1 MSLFAANGIDV
12 ALRRW
17 GLGLHPGLWRL
28 PPIETYPRVVAFA
41 QTWPGKLVIF
51 AAFALLLRG
60 ATGLWLELTVA
71 AAVVSL
77 AGQHRHIAA
86 FLCTAVLLARAP
98 DWFRFTAAEVAV
110 RQERLAGVIHIGY
123 LRAGTLV
130 AFLLLAAALLYLARP
145 FRDHPIGRRP
155 VLAQHVVCI
164 ALIAL
169 ATSHLLHGVPQVML
183 WGFTATFC
191 AYFWFLA
198 FALLEQRQRQ
208 PPSLTLQLATF
219 HPFFALR
226 DTVIPLGRGA
236 ATWRNAEADSP
247 ETLAVT
253 QLKGLKLLVW
263 ANLLM
268 LALLAFRRLVYGKL
282 GVVPIKDAFERFLAD
297 AMAAGL
303 HSLLSI
309 LANFPEQLLLV
320 AASGHAMI
328 ATARLAGFRLLR
340 NTYRPLSSRTIA
352 EFWNRYMYYFKEVL
366 VHVYFYPTYLRWFKG
381 HPKLRLA
388 VATFMAAGVGNFFMH
403 FILNSQFVAAV
414 GWSGAFRV
422 MQTYAFYCAL
432 LAAGIVVSQL
442 RARQFDPRGS
452 WWREQLVPSIGV
464 ALFFCLLSFFDGPQ
478 RHVGLTRHLEF
489 LFKAF
494 GIG

>member
-1 MSLFAANGIDV
+1 MPEGVDA

-17 GLGLHPGLWRL
+17 GLGLHPRDWRL
-28 PPIETYPRVVAFA
+28 PPIETYPRVVTSA
-41 QTWPGKLVIF
+41 QTWPGKLAMF
-51 AAFALLLRG
+51 ATFALLLRG

-71 AAVVSL
+71 AAVVAL
-77 AGQHRHIAA
+77 AGQQRHIAA
-86 FLCTAVLLARAP
+86 LLCTAVLLARAP

-110 RQERLAGVIHIGY
+110 RQERLGDVINIGY

-130 AFLLLAAALLYLARP
+130 AFVLLAAIVLHLARLR
-145 FRDHPIGRRP
+145 RDHPVARRP
-155 VLAQHVVCI
+155 LLAQHIVCI
-164 ALIAL
+164 ALIVL
-169 ATSHLLHGVPQVML
+169 ATSHVLRGVPQVVL

-198 FALLEQRQRQ
+198 FALLDRRQRQ

-226 DTVIPLGRGA
+226 DTVIPFGRGA
-236 ATWRNAEADSP
+236 STWRNAEANSP
-247 ETLAVT
+247 EALAVT

-263 ANLLM
+263 GNLLM
-268 LALLAFRRLVYGKL
+268 LVLLLFRRLVYGQL
-282 GVVPIKDAFERFLAD
+282 GVVPIKDVFERFLAD
-297 AMAAGL
+297 STTAGP
-303 HSLLSI
+303 HGLLSI
-309 LANFPEQLLLV
+309 VANFPEQLLLV

-352 EFWNRYMYYFKEVL
+352 EFWNRYIYYFKEVL

-388 VATFMAAGVGNFFMH
+388 AATFMAAGVGNFFMH
-403 FILNSQFVAAV
+403 FILNSQFVAAA
-414 GWSGAFRV
+414 GWSGAFRI

-432 LAAGIVVSQL
+432 LAAGIIVSQL
-442 RARQFDPRGS
+442 RARQFDPQGS

-478 RHVGLTRHLEF
+478 RHVGLMQHLEF
-489 LFKAF
+489 LLKAF